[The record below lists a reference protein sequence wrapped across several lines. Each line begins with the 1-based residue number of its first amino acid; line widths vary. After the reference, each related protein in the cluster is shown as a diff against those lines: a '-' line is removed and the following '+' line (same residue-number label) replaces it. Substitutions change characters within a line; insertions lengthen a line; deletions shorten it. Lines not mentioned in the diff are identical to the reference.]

1 MVEPADLSRELA
13 SLHAS
18 SFGWA
23 LACCA
28 RDRDLAEDVLQ
39 QAYWKVLEGRARWDG
54 RSALKTWVFG
64 VIRLTA
70 MEQRRWRLF
79 RRRVV
84 PLTGEGGDDHEV
96 PAPSRPEGL
105 VDRETA
111 EALARALARV
121 SDRQREVLHLVF
133 YEGLSIAEASSVM
146 GVSLGTARLHYERG
160 KAALLDILT
169 KEGVRFP

>member
-1 MVEPADLSRELA
+1 MVQPADLSRELA

-23 LACCA
+23 LACCG
-28 RDRDLAEDVLQ
+28 RDRATAEDVLQ
-39 QAYWKVLEGRARWDG
+39 QVYWKVLEGRARFDG
-54 RSALKTWVFG
+54 RSALKTWLFG

-70 MEQRRWRLF
+70 MEHRRWRF
-79 RRRVV
+79 VRKR
-84 PLTGEGGDDHEV
+84 EV
-96 PAPSRPEGL
+96 LVDEPIDAPAPSGPP

-111 EALARALARV
+111 EALSRALAKV
-121 SDRQREVLHLVF
+121 SERQREVLHLVF
-133 YEGLSIAEASSVM
+133 YEGLSIADASGVM

-169 KEGVRFP
+169 KEGIRFP